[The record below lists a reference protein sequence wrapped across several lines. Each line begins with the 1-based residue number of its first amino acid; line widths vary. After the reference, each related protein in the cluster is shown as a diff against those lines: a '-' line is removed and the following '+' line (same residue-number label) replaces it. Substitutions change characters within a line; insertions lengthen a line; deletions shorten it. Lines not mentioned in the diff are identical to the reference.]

1 MNLLPL
7 HPQPHQ
13 DVYVSGDVTIHPNA
27 AIAPGVLIQAEG
39 NGRVVIGA
47 GVCIGMGT
55 VIHAHDG
62 LLEIQS
68 GAVLGAGVLLMGASS
83 VGAGASIGSSST
95 IINTQIAGQTIVP
108 PGSLLGDRSRPVS
121 LEEVTKTTVVVEE
134 VATEVSPVVE
144 PEPTPSTPTTEQN
157 GSGVVPITH
166 VYGQAYVSQLLSTL
180 LPHRQSTHSQDP

>member
-1 MNLLPL
+1 MNVLPL

-39 NGRVVIGA
+39 NGRVVIGS

-95 IINTQIAGQTIVP
+95 VINTQITGQTIVP

-121 LEEVTKTTVVVEE
+121 REEVTETTVVVEE
-134 VATEVSPVVE
+134 VAAAPVVE
-144 PEPTPSTPTTEQN
+144 PEPPPAATTTEQN
-157 GSGVVPITH
+157 GSGVVPVTH

-180 LPHRQSTHSQDP
+180 LPHRPTTHSQDP